1 MDGSDVVGIP
11 RCHWYGEHEDFNC
24 LVLDLLGPSLKEL
37 RQSVKCFSLEDIVD
51 LGCQMV
57 R

>member
-1 MDGSDVVGIP
+1 MDGSDVAGIP
-11 RCHWYGEHEDFNC
+11 RCHWYGEHKDFNC